1 LKFISKST
9 DEDSVISIHRHGN
22 IENISIYYNIT
33 GKSDTWMQYTFG
45 TEIKLKENE
54 VVYFDNKGLNIL
66 SFDKDNYL
74 QFEISGKVYASGN
87 IQSLVGYTNNCP
99 SYCYY
104 NLFKDCTGLITSPD
118 LPAIELND
126 SCY

>member
-1 LKFISKST
+1 LKFISKS
-9 DEDSVISIHRHGN
+9 DYSVISIHRHGN
-22 IENISIYYNIT
+22 IENIAIYYNIT
-33 GKSDTWMQYTFG
+33 GKPDEWIQYTFG
-45 TEIKLKENE
+45 TKIELNKDE
-54 VVYFDNKGLNIL
+54 VVYFDNKGSNIL
-66 SFDKDNYL
+66 SFDNNNYL

-104 NLFKDCTGLITSPD
+104 NLFKGCIGLITSPD
-118 LPAIELND
+118 LPATTLAD